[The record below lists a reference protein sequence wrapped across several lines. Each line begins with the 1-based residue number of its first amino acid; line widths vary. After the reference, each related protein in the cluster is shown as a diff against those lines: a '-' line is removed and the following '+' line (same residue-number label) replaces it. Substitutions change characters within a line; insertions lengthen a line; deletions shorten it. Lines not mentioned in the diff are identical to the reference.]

1 MILICHSNSF
11 LFNNNFKSSYMR
23 NKYFNARSI
32 LPKMDAV
39 IDLTEAKNSDVIC
52 IVESWFS

>member
-1 MILICHSNSF
+1 MIIICHSNSF

-23 NKYFNARSI
+23 NIYFNARSI

-39 IDLTEAKNSDVIC
+39 IALTEAYILC

>member
-1 MILICHSNSF
+1 MIIICHSNYF

-23 NKYFNARSI
+23 NISFNARSI

-39 IDLTEAKNSDVIC
+39 IALTEAYILC